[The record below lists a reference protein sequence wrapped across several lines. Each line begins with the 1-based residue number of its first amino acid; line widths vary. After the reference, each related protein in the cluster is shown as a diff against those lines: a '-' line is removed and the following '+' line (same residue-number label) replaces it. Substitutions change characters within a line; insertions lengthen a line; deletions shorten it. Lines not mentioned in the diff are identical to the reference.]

1 VFVRPLSRL
10 ELHEWKGKCSGITC
24 FKKNGFVQFVLS
36 CATLGFDQRFRSQKW
51 RKLSAGSTVLS
62 TSLTRN
68 SVSLPP
74 LPVSSISDAYSLTML
89 LQGPKGRRLPWHNYK
104 RCGCILSCHRS
115 HLKPST
121 HSNYKHASYQHGY
134 SCSLSGH

>member
-1 VFVRPLSRL
+1 MTRRARALSVPYTKWILFKGRARIGFTDPTLFNMSRLEFQGTEAIHVFVRPLSRL

-74 LPVSSISDAYSLTML
+74 LPVSSISDAYSLNNALT
-89 LQGPKGRRLPWHNYK
+89 R
-104 RCGCILSCHRS
+104 
-115 HLKPST
+115 T
-121 HSNYKHASYQHGY
+121 
-134 SCSLSGH
+134 